1 MKLVLFSD
9 LHLESAFSWTAG
21 TPEATRTRRQALRD
35 TLQNIVSLVAEAKAD
50 ALLCG
55 GDLYEHDR
63 FTPDTAAFLKSAFEQ
78 VHPVPVFIAPGN
90 HDWYGPQSLYRR
102 VDWSPNV
109 HVFDTSRLQPVELY
123 DGLTLWGAAH
133 LAPANTPGF
142 LEDFKV
148 DREGVHLAL
157 FHGSERSWF
166 PEQGAGK
173 APHAPFDTDQ
183 IESSGLDHAFLG
195 HYHTPRDHQRFTYP
209 GNPDPLTFGE
219 DGDRG
224 AVIASVQGDGTIQRK
239 RVYVAVTQIHDL
251 SIDVTGSTSQQDV
264 RNRLEEALKGLSG
277 FARVT
282 LTGDLSADIDFRPP
296 DLSTIDSGLDSA
308 LLEMSNLHIAYDL
321 ESIREEQTVRGEF
334 VREVWEQDLP
344 EEEKRR
350 ILVTGLRALD
360 GRDDLEVT

>member
-1 MKLVLFSD
+1 MKILLFSD
-9 LHLESAFSWTAG
+9 LHLDSAFSWTAG
-21 TPEATRTRRQALRD
+21 TPGSARKRRQALRD
-35 TLQNIVSLVAEAKAD
+35 TLHNIVTLVAEVKAD
-50 ALLCG
+50 VLLCG

-63 FTPDTAAFLKSAFEQ
+63 FTPDTAAFLKSAFER

-109 HVFDTSRLQPVELY
+109 HVFDTSRLQPVELD

-142 LEDFKV
+142 LEKFEV

-157 FHGSERSWF
+157 FHGSERGWF
-166 PEQGAGK
+166 SEQGSGK
-173 APHAPFDTDQ
+173 MPHAPFDTDQ
-183 IESSGLDHAFLG
+183 IESSGLHHAFLG
-195 HYHTPRDHQRFTYP
+195 HYHRPRDHQWFTYP
-209 GNPDPLTFGE
+209 GNPDPLEFGE

-224 AVIASVQGDGTIQRK
+224 VVVASIQGDGTVQRE
-239 RVYVAVTQIHDL
+239 RASVGITQVHEL
-251 SIDVTGSTSQQDV
+251 SIDVTGSASQQDV
-264 RNRLEEALKGLSG
+264 RDRMQEALKGLSG

-282 LTGDLSADIDFRPP
+282 LCGELSTDIDFRLR
-296 DLSTIDSGLDSA
+296 DLSDIDSGLDSA
-308 LLEMSNLHIAYDL
+308 LVEIGAVHVAYDL
-321 ESIREEQTVRGEF
+321 ESISEEQTVRGEF
-334 VREVWEQDLP
+334 VREVSEQELP